1 MDIITEDIFLVFFKK
16 HHPHKLK
23 YEPKVVEIIGNNVV
37 IEMKNH
43 KGRFCVT
50 VNNKLNSK
58 II

>member
-50 VNNKLNSK
+50 VNNKLNS
-58 II
+58 